1 MFIKLC
7 YQFGQQGARFQE
19 CFYTTKFW
27 LKNLIS
33 TYGGGMNFW
42 KGQQT
47 IEILGSDA
55 PRALIILDVVY
66 KKAENFKA
74 GIHYYLS
81 QQQFIIYK

>member
-1 MFIKLC
+1 MEGQKKKKRKKKSNFQKHQVKLV
-7 YQFGQQGARFQE
+7 
-19 CFYTTKFW
+19 

-74 GIHYYLS
+74 GMHSYLS

>member
-1 MFIKLC
+1 MEGKEEKEEEEKKSNFQKHRVKLV
-7 YQFGQQGARFQE
+7 
-19 CFYTTKFW
+19 

-74 GIHYYLS
+74 GMHYYLS

>member
-1 MFIKLC
+1 M
-7 YQFGQQGARFQE
+7 
-19 CFYTTKFW
+19 

-47 IEILGSDA
+47 IEILEKNA

-74 GIHYYLS
+74 GMHSYLS
-81 QQQFIIYK
+81 QQ